1 MTSFEDVAA
10 TFWDSGDTD
19 LTQPPLTDEMITA
32 AEAELGVRLP
42 AALIRLLRQRN
53 GGSVADGWDACPAA
67 PNSWAAD
74 HVPFDHLHGI
84 APPGREL
91 SMALQDTGYLVR
103 EWGLPSP
110 VVLLSGDGHTWVAL
124 DYRDCGP
131 DGDPPVVF
139 LDADRGR
146 QLPVAPDFRTFVER
160 LTPAAGFPDEST
172 TRP

>member
-1 MTSFEDVAA
+1 MTAVTSFEDVAT
-10 TFWDSGDTD
+10 TFWDLGETD
-19 LTQPPLTDEMITA
+19 LTQPPLTGEMVTA
-32 AEAELGVRLP
+32 AEADLGVRLP

-53 GGSVADGWDACPAA
+53 GGIVADAWDACPAA

-131 DGDPPVVF
+131 DGDPPVVY
-139 LDADRGR
+139 LDADLGQELR
-146 QLPVAPDFRTFVER
+146 VAPGFRTFVES
-160 LTPAAGFPDEST
+160 LTPSARFPDD
-172 TRP
+172 